1 MSKSGRRSQAPTQAQ
16 SNPTLRYIVLAG
28 VAVLVVGIIALIW
41 LQSGGSGG
49 SEGIAGLKNFGKPQ
63 GGIHAQGKLSYPN
76 NPPIGGAHNPSWQT
90 CGIYSQPIE
99 NEYAVHSMEHG
110 AAWITYDP
118 ALSPD
123 AVSTLKSLVRG
134 RSYSLLSPYPGLPD
148 PIVASAWGFQL
159 SVKEASDPRLLQF
172 ITRFANGP
180 QAPEPGSPCTGS
192 QGQPDER

>member
-1 MSKSGRRSQAPTQAQ
+1 MSKSGRRTQATAQTQ
-16 SNPTLRYIVLAG
+16 SNSALRYIVLAG
-28 VAVLVVGIIALIW
+28 VVVLIIGILAFIW
-41 LQSGGSGG
+41 LQSGGS
-49 SEGIAGLKNFGKPQ
+49 EGINGLKNFGKPQ

-76 NPPIGGAHNPSWQT
+76 SPPIGGPHNPSWQT
-90 CGIYSQPIE
+90 CGIYNQPIE

-123 AVSTLKSLVRG
+123 AVSTLKGLVRG
-134 RSYSLLSPYPGLPD
+134 RSYTLLSPYPGLPA

-159 SVKEASDPRLLQF
+159 SVTEASDPRLPQF

-192 QGQPDER
+192 QGQPDEK